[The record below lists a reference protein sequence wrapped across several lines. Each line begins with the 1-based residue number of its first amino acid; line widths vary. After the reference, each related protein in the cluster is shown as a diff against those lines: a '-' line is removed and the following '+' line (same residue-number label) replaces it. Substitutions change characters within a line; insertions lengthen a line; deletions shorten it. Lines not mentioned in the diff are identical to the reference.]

1 MKVYFIV
8 TNSSIYCTIT
18 TTFAMPDA
26 TLPPTAVDASIAA
39 VGTNVASPETLVEG
53 QDGYLDSVLE
63 RLCSLSDEAA
73 AKEGKAKGNSIF
85 KIATLKKIAKNL
97 GLVCGQPKPDI
108 ILSLRGAV
116 AKSKELKSIEATKRE
131 GAYPIDKNS
140 LPRLINLVFRY
151 PDALQRS
158 SAISTKMDIAEYGN
172 KKYPMGIR

>member
-8 TNSSIYCTIT
+8 TNSSIYYTVT

-39 VGTNVASPETLVEG
+39 VGTNVTSTETLVEG

-85 KIATLKKIAKNL
+85 KLATLKKTAKNL
-97 GLVCGQPKPDI
+97 GLVCGQPKPDM
-108 ILSLRGAV
+108 ILSLRAAV

-131 GAYPIDKNS
+131 DKNT

-158 SAISTKMDIAEYGN
+158 SAISTKTDIVEYGN
-172 KKYPMGIR
+172 KKCPTGIR

>member
-8 TNSSIYCTIT
+8 TNSSIYYTVT

-39 VGTNVASPETLVEG
+39 VGTNVASTETLVEC

-85 KIATLKKIAKNL
+85 KLATLKKIAKNL
-97 GLVCGQPKPDI
+97 GLVCGQAKPDM
-108 ILSLRGAV
+108 ILSLRAAV

-131 GAYPIDKNS
+131 DKNT

-158 SAISTKMDIAEYGN
+158 SAISTKTDIVEYGN
-172 KKYPMGIR
+172 KKCPTGIR

>member
-8 TNSSIYCTIT
+8 TNSSIYYTVT

-26 TLPPTAVDASIAA
+26 TLPPSAVDASIAA
-39 VGTNVASPETLVEG
+39 VGTNVASTETLVEG

-85 KIATLKKIAKNL
+85 KLATLKKTAKNL
-97 GLVCGQPKPDI
+97 GLVCGQPKPDM
-108 ILSLRGAV
+108 ILSLRAAV

-131 GAYPIDKNS
+131 GTIDKILFLGLS
-140 LPRLINLVFRY
+140 IWF
-151 PDALQRS
+151 
-158 SAISTKMDIAEYGN
+158 SAILMLCSGPLQYQQRRIL
-172 KKYPMGIR
+172 